1 MKFLLVVTMLIGSV
15 MANANVDNDWKVK
28 CFERDG
34 SELDLAYIINV
45 NHNMDAVNRQL
56 MLEDCTYRN
65 GQLDL
70 DGQCRPVGQLEQK
83 ERQNESCLVLKR
95 HHPGAD
101 LDNRSWSL
109 CYEQQETLE
118 NPRLV
123 PVTVTA
129 DRQASRVYC
138 ERSLLRIL

>member
-1 MKFLLVVTMLIGSV
+1 MKFLLVVTMLLGSV
-15 MANANVDNDWKVK
+15 MANANVDNDWKIK

-34 SELDLAYIINV
+34 SDLDLAYIINV
-45 NHNMDAVNRQL
+45 DHQMEEMNRRL
-56 MLEDCTYRN
+56 SLLDCTN
-65 GQLDL
+65 GSGTDMANGCENRGELKK
-70 DGQCRPVGQLEQK
+70 K
-83 ERQNESCLVLKR
+83 ERQNESCLVLSR
-95 HHPGAD
+95 HNAPE

-138 ERSLLRIL
+138 ERSLLRVL